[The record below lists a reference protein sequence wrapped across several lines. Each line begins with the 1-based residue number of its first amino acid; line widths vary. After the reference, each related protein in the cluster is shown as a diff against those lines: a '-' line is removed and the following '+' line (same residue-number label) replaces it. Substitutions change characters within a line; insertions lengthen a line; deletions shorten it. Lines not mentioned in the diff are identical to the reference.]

1 MLPIKGIVLGIF
13 IWEVIKYIK
22 SSDIIK
28 QAKILIKIKYL
39 LLVDLTTKEIIN
51 KNEITRNT
59 LIGYSLIPLI
69 KGN

>member
-13 IWEVIKYIK
+13 ICEVIKYIK